1 MFHLPKQVIRPNKKS
16 PIKDLFNHTDGKKRP
31 NINQI
36 KEEIE
41 SVLKRNSSPLYL
53 TTDR

>member
-16 PIKDLFNHTDGKKRP
+16 PIKDLLNNTDNKKRP
-31 NINQI
+31 DINQI

-41 SVLKRNSSPLYL
+41 SILKRNNSPLFL
-53 TTDR
+53 KTGL